1 MNTFDDD
8 IRNALKAAPDEDSLR
23 SAGDEGMI
31 RQIAATFRGRMRTW
45 VLLTWIAT
53 AFWAGVAARAAFAF
67 FKTNNTRDW
76 IMYAAIFLFAGM
88 AVAMLKLWNL
98 MEMNRNT
105 HTREIKR
112 IELQLARLAEQAETQ
127 TGAG

>member
-8 IRNALKAAPDEDSLR
+8 IRGAMQPEPEDASLR

-31 RQIAATFRGRMRTW
+31 QQVTATFRGRMRRWILITW
-45 VLLTWIAT
+45 AAT
-53 AFWAGVAARAAFAF
+53 LFWVGVAVWAAIAF
-67 FKTNNTRDW
+67 FRAQDTRDW
-76 IMYAAIFLFAGM
+76 IMYGGIFLFAGM
-88 AVAMLKLWNL
+88 ATAMLKMWYL

-112 IELQLARLAEQAETQ
+112 VEMQLARLAEKMKQS
-127 TGAG
+127 